1 MRRKSGNLKAALG
14 IRRLVLRATGVMPMA
29 TKAQAHFQPQPEPG
43 KRELAHRSGH
53 DVSGPLTVILA
64 LIAFVLLASFV
75 YSLDWNYTSEF
86 PAVSQTAPSPHVN
99 ATVPPAPANPP
110 SHS

>member
-1 MRRKSGNLKAALG
+1 
-14 IRRLVLRATGVMPMA
+14 MA
-29 TKAQAHFQPQPEPG
+29 TKAQTQFQPQPEPR
-43 KRELAHRSGH
+43 KRELAYRSSH

-64 LIAFVLLASFV
+64 VIAFVLLASFV

-86 PAVSQTAPSPHVN
+86 PTVSETAPSPDVN
-99 ATVPPAPANPP
+99 ATVPPAPATPP